1 MRLLGHIFERA
12 KHFQTLISSRWRRTR
27 PLLLTEE
34 HLVCRPAVMTVFSH
48 ALHPTRTDGSHEVT
62 FHPRP
67 FVAAAQQSR
76 AELIQSDMMFYMAPH
91 RSAEQPDLMKMV
103 IKYLALYLLAPTAPW
118 DFWHSVRSSHF
129 RCRC

>member
-1 MRLLGHIFERA
+1 MRLLGHVFERA

-76 AELIQSDMMFYMAPH
+76 AELIQSDSDDVLYGASSFCRAA
-91 RSAEQPDLMKMV
+91 RPDE
-103 IKYLALYLLAPTAPW
+103 
-118 DFWHSVRSSHF
+118 DGH
-129 RCRC
+129 